1 MRKKPTDSSLF
12 SQKVG
17 LLGGS
22 LIQPGTVDYQ
32 SLFARAA
39 AAAPPASNQDSD
51 SGKPNG
57 AGCGNGCGGRRWI
70 RGSVRGR
77 DRSFGRLAKSCGQ
90 AAFGVCGESEFGGF
104 GELFTAGAVPAV
116 KGKALGGNGA
126 QNGLGG
132 KGFLKITVVVNIGGH
147 LPVENSADEPA
158 AVRFN

>member
-1 MRKKPTDSSLF
+1 MRKKPTDLSLF
-12 SQKVG
+12 FAKSRITRRFVDSTG
-17 LLGGS
+17 DGRLSIPFCPCGGCCTAGK
-22 LIQPGTVDYQ
+22 Q
-32 SLFARAA
+32 
-39 AAAPPASNQDSD
+39 QDSD

-132 KGFLKITVVVNIGGH
+132 KGFLKITVVVNIGGP
-147 LPVENSADEPA
+147 LSVENSADEPA